1 MRDLEPADDDRWRLR
16 ILGTAD
22 VVELQRFFDA
32 NPEYFLTVQGEPPR
46 PDEAEREL
54 ADVPPAGMPYREML
68 LIGFVDDASG
78 DLAGMATI
86 VGDFIADHVWHIGLF
101 IVASALHGSGAAPVL
116 YRKLEQWMVDRGAR
130 WIRLG
135 VVQGNAKAERFWQ
148 RSGYVQVR
156 ERGPLQMGRKT
167 NLLRVMVK
175 PLAGGTLDAYLAL
188 VGRDR
193 IGAE

>member
-1 MRDLEPADDDRWRLR
+1 
-16 ILGTAD
+16 
-22 VVELQRFFDA
+22 
-32 NPEYFLTVQGEPPR
+32 
-46 PDEAEREL
+46 
-54 ADVPPAGMPYREML
+54 
-68 LIGFVDDASG
+68 
-78 DLAGMATI
+78 MATI

-101 IVASALHGSGAAPVL
+101 IVVSALHGSGAAHVL